1 MHRSGPLAAVVVAL
15 LCPIATPARA
25 GEITVVY
32 GIGGPAPVAPAP
44 RDTYA
49 APAPATT
56 VEPSRVRPKIIVVEP
71 LPAPPAAPRSS
82 AVLTNPVP
90 LLLSDPT
97 LRAGDIAMFPDGVRV
112 FEGGTGSRRT
122 LRDFVPL
129 DAARRL
135 VSPPLRER
143 LSALRPGWIGAWSA
157 DEAAAP
163 GTAPDAR
170 LTRRPA
176 RGFEVVRVGR

>member
-15 LCPIATPARA
+15 LSPIATRGHA

-56 VEPSRVRPKIIVVEP
+56 VEPSRVRPKIIVIEP
-71 LPAPPAAPRSS
+71 LPAPPVVSRSS
-82 AVLTNPVP
+82 SVLTNPVP

-97 LRAGDIAMFPDGVRV
+97 LRAGDVAMFPDGVRV
-112 FEGGTGSRRT
+112 FEGETGSRRT

-129 DAARRL
+129 DAAQRL

-157 DEAAAP
+157 DETTALDTAA
-163 GTAPDAR
+163 DAR
-170 LTRRPA
+170 FARRPA

>member
-1 MHRSGPLAAVVVAL
+1 LVVL
-15 LCPIATPARA
+15 LCPIATSARA

-32 GIGGPAPVAPAP
+32 GIGGPARVAPAT

-49 APAPATT
+49 APGPATT
-56 VEPSRVRPKIIVVEP
+56 VEPSRARPKIIVIEP
-71 LPAPPAAPRSS
+71 LPARPVAPRSS
-82 AVLTNPVP
+82 SVLTNPVP

-97 LRAGDIAMFPDGVRV
+97 LRAGDITMFPDGVRV

-129 DAARRL
+129 DAAQRF

-157 DEAAAP
+157 DEAAAL
-163 GTAPDAR
+163 GTASDAR
-170 LTRRPA
+170 LARRPV